1 MILFLFKESHTKA
14 NCIFKRKH
22 KPSLYI
28 IHIDSNVDD
37 IDTAVSIALDAD
49 TEVYT

>member
-1 MILFLFKESHTKA
+1 MYNI
-14 NCIFKRKH
+14 
-22 KPSLYI
+22 I